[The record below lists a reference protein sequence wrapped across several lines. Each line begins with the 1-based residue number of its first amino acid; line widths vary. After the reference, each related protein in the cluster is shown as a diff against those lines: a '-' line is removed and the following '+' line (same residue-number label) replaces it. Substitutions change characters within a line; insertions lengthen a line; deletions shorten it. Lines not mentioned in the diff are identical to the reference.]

1 MGRLCSNSD
10 ERTKSKSKRTDGA
23 ECGSQNS
30 KQQIVDDNNR
40 RKQKNKAN
48 LARKKRKKNTIKLE
62 NEHLREKLASTEQE
76 RLGFSEQNNALVQE
90 NYFSERQLFSSA
102 MVLLN
107 ILNKKRLFLSGHSC
121 K

>member
-1 MGRLCSNSD
+1 LGIRMETLDSPSSALGTKNNMKKSMGRLCSNSD
-10 ERTKSKSKRTDGA
+10 ERTKSKSKRIDGA

-76 RLGFSEQNNALVQE
+76 RLGFSEQNNARGTE
-90 NYFSERQLFSSA
+90 
-102 MVLLN
+102 
-107 ILNKKRLFLSGHSC
+107 
-121 K
+121 